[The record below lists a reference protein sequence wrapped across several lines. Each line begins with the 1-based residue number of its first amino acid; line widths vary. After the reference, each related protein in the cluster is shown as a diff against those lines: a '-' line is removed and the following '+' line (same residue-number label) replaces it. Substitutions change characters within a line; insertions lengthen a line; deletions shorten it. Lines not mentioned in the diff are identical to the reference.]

1 MSSLQDWRGR
11 DKMGEKIST
20 REAYGRAL
28 EEFGADEKIYVFDSD
43 LKSCTMTAYF
53 AEKYPSR
60 FFNMGI
66 AEANMV
72 DVAAGMA
79 SCGATALV
87 HTFAMF
93 AAGRVYDQ
101 VRNSV
106 AYPGLNVKVVGSH
119 AGLTVGEDGAT
130 HQCIED
136 IGLMRT
142 MPGMTVVVPCD
153 GHETRLAVKAGLEYK
168 GSCYVRTGRCALD
181 NVTDRF
187 ADYQFELGKG
197 IRLTNGKDVTIIAC
211 GLMVQESLKA
221 AKLLEAEGIHARV
234 IDMHTIKPIDREL
247 ILAAA
252 EETGAIVTAEEHNVI
267 GGLGGAVAEVLS
279 TARPTPL
286 EIVGVKD
293 CFGHSGHPEELLRHF
308 GLAPEDVAAAAK
320 RAMARK

>member
-1 MSSLQDWRGR
+1 
-11 DKMGEKIST
+11 MGERIST
-20 REAYGRAL
+20 RVAYGRAL
-28 EEFGADEKIYVFDSD
+28 EEFGADENIYVFDSD

-53 AEKYPSR
+53 ADKYPER

-72 DVAAGMA
+72 DTAAGMA
-79 SCGATALV
+79 ACGAVALV
-87 HTFAMF
+87 HTFAVF

-136 IGLMRT
+136 ISLMRT
-142 MPGMTVVVPCD
+142 IPGMTVVVPCD
-153 GHETRLAVKAGLEYK
+153 GNETRLATKAILDYTGP
-168 GSCYVRTGRCALD
+168 CYLRTGRCALD
-181 NVTDRF
+181 TVTDQF
-187 ADYQFELGKG
+187 ENYDFELGKG
-197 IRLTNGKDVTIIAC
+197 VQLTDGRDVTIIAC

-221 AKLLEAEGIHARV
+221 ARLLETEGISARV
-234 IDMHTIKPIDREL
+234 INMHTIKPIDREL
-247 ILAAA
+247 ILKAAD
-252 EETGAIVTAEEHNVI
+252 ETGAIVTAEEHNII

-279 TARPTPL
+279 SEKPIPL
-286 EIVGVKD
+286 ERVGVND
-293 CFGHSGHPEELLRHF
+293 CFGHSGHPEELLRHY

-320 RAMARK
+320 KAIARK

>member
-1 MSSLQDWRGR
+1 
-11 DKMGEKIST
+11 MGEKIST
-20 REAYGRAL
+20 RVAYGRAL
-28 EEFGADEKIYVFDSD
+28 EEFGSDENIYVFDSD

-53 AEKYPSR
+53 SDKYPER

-72 DVAAGMA
+72 DTAAGMA
-79 SCGATALV
+79 ACGAVALV
-87 HTFAMF
+87 HTFAVF

-106 AYPGLNVKVVGSH
+106 AYPGLNVKIVGSH

-136 IGLMRT
+136 ISLMRT
-142 MPGMTVVVPCD
+142 IPGMTVVVPCD
-153 GHETRLAVKAGLEYK
+153 GSEMRLATKAILEYT
-168 GSCYVRTGRCALD
+168 GPCYLRTGRCALD
-181 NVTDRF
+181 TVTDQF
-187 ADYQFELGKG
+187 ENYHFELGKG
-197 IRLTNGKDVTIIAC
+197 VRLADGRDVTIIAC

-221 AKLLEAEGIHARV
+221 AELLKAEGISARV

-247 ILAAA
+247 ILKAAD
-252 EETGAIVTAEEHNVI
+252 ETGAIVTAEEHNII

-279 TARPTPL
+279 SERPIPL
-286 EIVGVKD
+286 ERVGVND
-293 CFGHSGHPEELLRHF
+293 CFGHSGHPEELLRHY

-320 RAMARK
+320 KAIARK